1 MVLTTFEKFIGS
13 TSLIFQYSENHI
25 LRTFGFNF
33 LGIPSKLFW
42 EKKVI
47 QQKIYVFYHENE
59 SPRKNAFLATT
70 KLISQKYAK

>member
-13 TSLIFQYSENHI
+13 TSLIFSYSENHI
-25 LRTFGFNF
+25 LRAFGFNF

-47 QQKIYVFYHENE
+47 QQKIYVFYHENK
-59 SPRKNAFLATT
+59 SPRKNVFLATT
-70 KLISQKYAK
+70 KLISEKYAK